1 MEKFFKYLY
10 AILGNKA
17 FKICLVLAIIIS
29 FFCFHYRGNF
39 NKEKFTD
46 TIELVKQNTKQ
57 KEIEKK
63 YKIDSNVIKKQITKD
78 INDTDIDNKK
88 ELTEEQKKEMQVIK
102 NRLKKID
109 NIFLKLKEL
118 EKEYNKKLTN
128 NKINYNRVIKK
139 GDAIYFSLQTIFETN
154 NNSNNNQP
162 ASPMKMFTIAG
173 GNDTISKKLIGKKIG
188 EKIIFNYDDFLAG
201 MGEGEKQQVKQAMKD
216 SINNTVKKYNV
227 NKNII
232 KNYEIKYEMIPLDFI
247 SKNIIE
253 ELNLTKDN

>member
-1 MEKFFKYLY
+1 MEKFFKNLY

-78 INDTDIDNKK
+78 TNNTDIDNKK

-109 NIFLKLKEL
+109 NILLKLKEL
-118 EKEYNKKLTN
+118 EKQYNEKLAN
-128 NKINYNRVIKK
+128 NKINYNRIIKK
-139 GDAIYFSLQTIFETN
+139 GDTIYFSLKTIIKTGN
-154 NNSNNNQP
+154 KINTQP
-162 ASPMKMFTIAG
+162 SSLMKLFTIV
-173 GNDTISKKLIGKKIG
+173 NEKDMMSKKLIGRKIG
-188 EKIIFNYDDFLAG
+188 EKITFTYDEFLVG
-201 MGEGEKQQVKQAMKD
+201 MGEEEREQVKQTITD
-216 SINNTVKKYNV
+216 NINNVVKKYGV
-227 NKNII
+227 NKQILQ
-232 KNYEIKYEMIPLDFI
+232 NYEITYEMEALDFI